1 MTECLGQ
8 FQGLIDGH
16 IEGCPLAMVIL
27 GILEKG
33 RRHYWK
39 FLMKTLVKYPRFF
52 PEAITFAI
60 YGFHFRKIF
69 GSFPQPEG
77 GS

>member
-1 MTECLGQ
+1 
-8 FQGLIDGH
+8 
-16 IEGCPLAMVIL
+16 
-27 GILEKG
+27 EKG

-39 FLMKTLVKYPRFF
+39 FLMKTLIKYPRFL

-69 GSFPQPEG
+69 S
-77 GS
+77 SCR